1 MEQTSSTSYP
11 NILVV
16 DYLKKARR
24 ANPEMMMKAQE
35 YLNIGY
41 QKILTFQNPN
51 GGFGWW
57 AGGADPV
64 VWVSAYGMQQLAD
77 MAKIME
83 VDARVIQRVQAW
95 LAKQQKA
102 DGCWDNVG
110 QTHGE
115 AIASALAP
123 FFVASLK
130 STS

>member
-24 ANPEMMMKAQE
+24 ANPELMMKAQE
-35 YLNIGY
+35 YLNVGY

-77 MAKIME
+77 MAKIMD
-83 VDARVIQRVQAW
+83 VDARVIHRAQPRPPRPRNNRAGAGGGPRV
-95 LAKQQKA
+95 
-102 DGCWDNVG
+102 GG
-110 QTHGE
+110 
-115 AIASALAP
+115 
-123 FFVASLK
+123 
-130 STS
+130 